1 MCANGRGKGE
11 KTEKQIS
18 FSDLPEMLDANMLF
32 DEVTSHTCV
41 AAGGPCALV
50 QSSPITIRLV
60 KKKKKFSLKKHKDKQ
75 SVPSALK

>member
-60 KKKKKFSLKKHKDKQ
+60 KKKEEIFIRKHKDKQ